1 MFTALSER
9 LTATLKR
16 LTGRGV
22 LSEQDVTEALR
33 EIRRHLLEAD
43 VSFEVTTGFVERVR
57 ERAVGVIAVKSVSPG
72 QQVAKLV
79 HDELARMLGAS
90 DEDLARKVGA
100 QHAAPL
106 QFAPVGPT
114 VILLVGLQ
122 GSGKTTTAAKLARR
136 LKLEQ
141 KAPGLVAADPYRP
154 AAGDQLRQLVEQV
167 GVQVFPR
174 EQGAGSGTVLEV
186 VQQAVREAEKA
197 RCRTVIVDTAGRLQ
211 IDAELMDELKALRA
225 ATSPREVLLVADG
238 MTGQDAV
245 RIARGFHE
253 GVGLTGAILTKLD
266 GDARGGAA
274 LSIHGV
280 TGVPIK
286 FIGTG
291 ENVGAQHAAPLLEPF
306 DPVRMAGRILG
317 QGDVVALVEKAAAT
331 IDAEAAERLEKKAR
345 SKQGMDLADFLVALK
360 QMQAMG
366 PIKQVLGL
374 LPGVNARALKAV
386 NADDKRLKHVEA
398 IVLSMTPDERTDPSI
413 LTGSRRLRIAKG
425 AGRTVQEVNR
435 LLEQFQQMRKLLK
448 RTWARYG
455 NSHSAA
461 ARGTEGAEL
470 LPDRRRG
477 FALSPR
483 RAVRRDLGP
492 LQPAHQSRRHPR
504 GCGASARLA
513 RQGGPPDRHGPL
525 AAEEGGSAGQTT
537 RVVGRVRKPHGQRG
551 EVAVFP
557 LVENPGAVFTP
568 KARLLV
574 VNEERQV
581 VAGPLVVARRRAYH
595 REWLLSFVGVKSR
608 ADVEPWREH
617 FVAVE
622 ETDADD

>member
-79 HDELARMLGAS
+79 HDEIAALLGRTKRTL
-90 DEDLARKVGA
+90 D
-100 QHAAPL
+100 
-106 QFAPVGPT
+106 FAPVGPT

-154 AAGDQLRQLVEQV
+154 AALDQLRQLGEQV
-167 GVQVFPR
+167 GVAVFGMR
-174 EQGAGSGTVLEV
+174 DAGSGTGV
-186 VQQAVREAEKA
+186 VDLVRAALRDAEKA

-211 IDAELMDELKALRA
+211 VDVELMNELKALRA
-225 ATSPREVLLVADG
+225 ATSPREVLLVVDG

-286 FIGTG
+286 YVGVG
-291 ENVGAQHAAPLLEPF
+291 EHVGAQHAAPQLEPF

-331 IDAEAAERLEKKAR
+331 MDAEAAQRLERKAR
-345 SKQGMDLADFLVALK
+345 SKRGMDLADFLVALK

-366 PIKQVLGL
+366 PMKQVLGL

-386 NADDKRLKHVEA
+386 DGDDKH
-398 IVLSMTPDERTDPSI
+398 
-413 LTGSRRLRIAKG
+413 
-425 AGRTVQEVNR
+425 
-435 LLEQFQQMRKLLK
+435 
-448 RTWARYG
+448 
-455 NSHSAA
+455 
-461 ARGTEGAEL
+461 
-470 LPDRRRG
+470 
-477 FALSPR
+477 
-483 RAVRRDLGP
+483 
-492 LQPAHQSRRHPR
+492 
-504 GCGASARLA
+504 
-513 RQGGPPDRHGPL
+513 
-525 AAEEGGSAGQTT
+525 
-537 RVVGRVRKPHGQRG
+537 
-551 EVAVFP
+551 
-557 LVENPGAVFTP
+557 
-568 KARLLV
+568 
-574 VNEERQV
+574 
-581 VAGPLVVARRRAYH
+581 
-595 REWLLSFVGVKSR
+595 
-608 ADVEPWREH
+608 
-617 FVAVE
+617 
-622 ETDADD
+622 

>member
-9 LTATLKR
+9 LTAALKR

-43 VSFEVTTGFVERVR
+43 VSFEVTRGFVERVR
-57 ERAVGVIAVKSVSPG
+57 ERAVGAIAVKAVNPG
-72 QQVAKLV
+72 QQVVKLV
-79 HDELARMLGAS
+79 HDEIAALLGGTKRGLDFAS
-90 DEDLARKVGA
+90 
-100 QHAAPL
+100 
-106 QFAPVGPT
+106 VGPT

-154 AAGDQLRQLVEQV
+154 AAAEQLRQLGEQV
-167 GVQVFPR
+167 GVQVFPT
-174 EQGAGSGTVLEV
+174 EQGARSGTVLEL

-211 IDAELMDELKALRA
+211 IDAALMDELKALRA

-245 RIARGFHE
+245 RIARGFQD

-286 FIGTG
+286 YIGTG
-291 ENVGAQHAAPLLEPF
+291 ETPEALEPF
-306 DPVRMAGRILG
+306 NPAQVAGRILG

-331 IDAEAAERLEKKAR
+331 MDAEAAQRLQRKAR

-374 LPGVNARALKAV
+374 LPGVNAQALKAV

-398 IVLSMTPDERTDPSI
+398 IVLSMTPGERADPSV

-448 RTWARYG
+448 RT
-455 NSHSAA
+455 
-461 ARGTEGAEL
+461 
-470 LPDRRRG
+470 
-477 FALSPR
+477 
-483 RAVRRDLGP
+483 
-492 LQPAHQSRRHPR
+492 
-504 GCGASARLA
+504 
-513 RQGGPPDRHGPL
+513 
-525 AAEEGGSAGQTT
+525 
-537 RVVGRVRKPHGQRG
+537 
-551 EVAVFP
+551 
-557 LVENPGAVFTP
+557 
-568 KARLLV
+568 
-574 VNEERQV
+574 
-581 VAGPLVVARRRAYH
+581 
-595 REWLLSFVGVKSR
+595 
-608 ADVEPWREH
+608 
-617 FVAVE
+617 
-622 ETDADD
+622 

>member
-9 LTATLKR
+9 LTAALKR

-43 VSFEVTTGFVERVR
+43 VSFEVTQGFVERVR
-57 ERAVGVIAVKSVSPG
+57 ERAIGAIAVKTVSPG
-72 QQVAKLV
+72 QQVVKLV
-79 HDELARMLGAS
+79 HDEIAALLGGTKRGLDFAS
-90 DEDLARKVGA
+90 
-100 QHAAPL
+100 
-106 QFAPVGPT
+106 VGPT
-114 VILLVGLQ
+114 VMLLVGLQ

-141 KAPGLVAADPYRP
+141 KAPGLVAADRSRP
-154 AAGDQLRQLVEQV
+154 AAREQLEQLGMQV
-167 GVQVFPR
+167 GVPVFPR
-174 EQGAGSGTVLEV
+174 EQGAGSGTLVELVE
-186 VQQAVREAEKA
+186 QAVREAEKA
-197 RCRTVIVDTAGRLQ
+197 RCRTVIVDTAGRVQ

-225 ATSPREVLLVADG
+225 ATEPREVLLVADG

-245 RIARGFHE
+245 RIARGFRD

-286 FIGTG
+286 YVGVG
-291 ENVGAQHAAPLLEPF
+291 EKPEALEPF
-306 DPVRMAGRILG
+306 NPVQVAGRILG

-331 IDAEAAERLEKKAR
+331 IDADAAQRLERKAR

-374 LPGVNARALKAV
+374 LPGVNAQALKAV

-398 IVLSMTPDERTDPSI
+398 IVLSMTPGERADPSI

-425 AGRTVQEVNR
+425 AGRTAQEVNR

-448 RTWARYG
+448 RT
-455 NSHSAA
+455 
-461 ARGTEGAEL
+461 
-470 LPDRRRG
+470 
-477 FALSPR
+477 
-483 RAVRRDLGP
+483 
-492 LQPAHQSRRHPR
+492 
-504 GCGASARLA
+504 
-513 RQGGPPDRHGPL
+513 
-525 AAEEGGSAGQTT
+525 
-537 RVVGRVRKPHGQRG
+537 
-551 EVAVFP
+551 
-557 LVENPGAVFTP
+557 
-568 KARLLV
+568 
-574 VNEERQV
+574 
-581 VAGPLVVARRRAYH
+581 
-595 REWLLSFVGVKSR
+595 
-608 ADVEPWREH
+608 
-617 FVAVE
+617 
-622 ETDADD
+622 

>member
-9 LTATLKR
+9 LTAALKR

-43 VSFEVTTGFVERVR
+43 VSFEVTQGFVERVR
-57 ERAVGVIAVKSVSPG
+57 ERAIGAIAVKTVSPG
-72 QQVAKLV
+72 QQVVKLV
-79 HDELARMLGAS
+79 HDEIAALLGGTKRGLDFAS
-90 DEDLARKVGA
+90 
-100 QHAAPL
+100 
-106 QFAPVGPT
+106 VGPT
-114 VILLVGLQ
+114 VMLLVGLQ

-141 KAPGLVAADPYRP
+141 KAPGLVAADLSRP
-154 AAGDQLRQLVEQV
+154 AAAEQLRQLGEQV
-167 GVQVFPR
+167 GVPVFGTR
-174 EQGAGSGTVLEV
+174 ETANVVELVRGAL
-186 VQQAVREAEKA
+186 REAEKA

-211 IDAELMDELKALRA
+211 IDAALMDELKALRA
-225 ATSPREVLLVADG
+225 ATKPREVLLVADG

-245 RIARGFHE
+245 RIARGFQD

-266 GDARGGAA
+266 GDARGGAT

-286 FIGTG
+286 FIGIG
-291 ENVGAQHAAPLLEPF
+291 EHVGAQHAAPLLEPF

-317 QGDVVALVEKAAAT
+317 QGDVVALVEKAAAS
-331 IDAEAAERLEKKAR
+331 IDTEAAQRLERKAR

-374 LPGVNARALKAV
+374 LPGVKAQALKTV

-398 IVLSMTPDERTDPSI
+398 IVLSMTPGERADPSI

-448 RTWARYG
+448 RT
-455 NSHSAA
+455 
-461 ARGTEGAEL
+461 
-470 LPDRRRG
+470 
-477 FALSPR
+477 
-483 RAVRRDLGP
+483 
-492 LQPAHQSRRHPR
+492 
-504 GCGASARLA
+504 
-513 RQGGPPDRHGPL
+513 
-525 AAEEGGSAGQTT
+525 
-537 RVVGRVRKPHGQRG
+537 
-551 EVAVFP
+551 
-557 LVENPGAVFTP
+557 
-568 KARLLV
+568 
-574 VNEERQV
+574 
-581 VAGPLVVARRRAYH
+581 
-595 REWLLSFVGVKSR
+595 
-608 ADVEPWREH
+608 
-617 FVAVE
+617 
-622 ETDADD
+622 

>member
-9 LTATLKR
+9 LTAALKR

-43 VSFEVTTGFVERVR
+43 VSFEVTRGFVERVR
-57 ERAVGVIAVKSVSPG
+57 ERAVGAIAVKAVNPG
-72 QQVAKLV
+72 QQVVKLV
-79 HDELARMLGAS
+79 HDEIAALLGGTKRGLDFAS
-90 DEDLARKVGA
+90 
-100 QHAAPL
+100 
-106 QFAPVGPT
+106 VGPT

-154 AAGDQLRQLVEQV
+154 AAAEQLRQLGEQV
-167 GVQVFPR
+167 GVPVFGKR
-174 EQGAGSGTVLEV
+174 ETENV
-186 VQQAVREAEKA
+186 VELVRDALREAGKA

-211 IDAELMDELKALRA
+211 IDAALMDELKALRA

-245 RIARGFHE
+245 RIARGFQD

-286 FIGTG
+286 YIGVG
-291 ENVGAQHAAPLLEPF
+291 EKPEALEPF
-306 DPVRMAGRILG
+306 TPAQVAGRILG

-331 IDAEAAERLEKKAR
+331 MDAEAAQRLERKAR

-374 LPGVNARALKAV
+374 LPGVNAQALKAV
-386 NADDKRLKHVEA
+386 NADDRRLKHVEA
-398 IVLSMTPDERTDPSI
+398 IVLSMTPGERADPSV

-448 RTWARYG
+448 RT
-455 NSHSAA
+455 
-461 ARGTEGAEL
+461 
-470 LPDRRRG
+470 
-477 FALSPR
+477 
-483 RAVRRDLGP
+483 
-492 LQPAHQSRRHPR
+492 
-504 GCGASARLA
+504 
-513 RQGGPPDRHGPL
+513 
-525 AAEEGGSAGQTT
+525 
-537 RVVGRVRKPHGQRG
+537 
-551 EVAVFP
+551 
-557 LVENPGAVFTP
+557 
-568 KARLLV
+568 
-574 VNEERQV
+574 
-581 VAGPLVVARRRAYH
+581 
-595 REWLLSFVGVKSR
+595 
-608 ADVEPWREH
+608 
-617 FVAVE
+617 
-622 ETDADD
+622 

>member
-9 LTATLKR
+9 LTAALKR

-43 VSFEVTTGFVERVR
+43 VSFEVTRGFVERVR
-57 ERAVGVIAVKSVSPG
+57 ERAVGAIAVKAVNPG
-72 QQVAKLV
+72 QQVVKFV
-79 HDELARMLGAS
+79 HDEIAALLGGTKRGLDFAS
-90 DEDLARKVGA
+90 
-100 QHAAPL
+100 
-106 QFAPVGPT
+106 VGPT

-141 KAPGLVAADPYRP
+141 KAPGLVAADHYRP
-154 AAGDQLRQLVEQV
+154 AAAEQLRQLGEQV
-167 GVQVFPR
+167 GVPVFGKP
-174 EQGAGSGTVLEV
+174 ESGSV
-186 VQQAVREAEKA
+186 VELVRDALREAEKA

-211 IDAELMDELKALRA
+211 IDAALMDELKALRA
-225 ATSPREVLLVADG
+225 ATSPREVLLVVDG

-245 RIARGFHE
+245 RIARGFQD

-286 FIGTG
+286 YIGVG
-291 ENVGAQHAAPLLEPF
+291 EKPEALEPF
-306 DPVRMAGRILG
+306 NPAQVAGRILG
-317 QGDVVALVEKAAAT
+317 QGDLVALVEKAAAT
-331 IDAEAAERLEKKAR
+331 MDAEAAQRLERKAR

-374 LPGVNARALKAV
+374 LPGVNAQTLKAV
-386 NADDKRLKHVEA
+386 NANDKRLKHVEA
-398 IVLSMTPDERTDPSI
+398 IVLSMTPGERADPSV

-448 RTWARYG
+448 RT
-455 NSHSAA
+455 
-461 ARGTEGAEL
+461 
-470 LPDRRRG
+470 
-477 FALSPR
+477 
-483 RAVRRDLGP
+483 
-492 LQPAHQSRRHPR
+492 
-504 GCGASARLA
+504 
-513 RQGGPPDRHGPL
+513 
-525 AAEEGGSAGQTT
+525 
-537 RVVGRVRKPHGQRG
+537 
-551 EVAVFP
+551 
-557 LVENPGAVFTP
+557 
-568 KARLLV
+568 
-574 VNEERQV
+574 
-581 VAGPLVVARRRAYH
+581 
-595 REWLLSFVGVKSR
+595 
-608 ADVEPWREH
+608 
-617 FVAVE
+617 
-622 ETDADD
+622 

>member
-9 LTATLKR
+9 LTATVKR

-22 LSEQDVTEALR
+22 LSQQDVTEALR

-154 AAGDQLRQLVEQV
+154 AALDQLRQLGEQV
-167 GVQVFPR
+167 GVAVFGMR
-174 EQGAGSGTVLEV
+174 DAGSGTGV
-186 VQQAVREAEKA
+186 VDLVRAALRDAEKA

-211 IDAELMDELKALRA
+211 IDAELMDELKTLRA
-225 ATSPREVLLVADG
+225 ATSPREVLLVPDG

-306 DPVRMAGRILG
+306 DAVRMAGRILG

-331 IDAEAAERLEKKAR
+331 MDAEAAQRLERKAR
-345 SKQGMDLADFLVALK
+345 SKRGMDLADFLVALK

-374 LPGVNARALKAV
+374 LPGVNAQALKAV

-448 RTWARYG
+448 RT
-455 NSHSAA
+455 
-461 ARGTEGAEL
+461 
-470 LPDRRRG
+470 
-477 FALSPR
+477 
-483 RAVRRDLGP
+483 
-492 LQPAHQSRRHPR
+492 
-504 GCGASARLA
+504 
-513 RQGGPPDRHGPL
+513 
-525 AAEEGGSAGQTT
+525 
-537 RVVGRVRKPHGQRG
+537 
-551 EVAVFP
+551 
-557 LVENPGAVFTP
+557 
-568 KARLLV
+568 
-574 VNEERQV
+574 
-581 VAGPLVVARRRAYH
+581 
-595 REWLLSFVGVKSR
+595 
-608 ADVEPWREH
+608 
-617 FVAVE
+617 
-622 ETDADD
+622 

>member
-33 EIRRHLLEAD
+33 EMRRHLLEAD

-100 QHAAPL
+100 RRAAPL

-154 AAGDQLRQLVEQV
+154 AAGEQLRQLGEQV
-167 GVQVFPR
+167 GVPVFGLRSPTDVV
-174 EQGAGSGTVLEV
+174 GL

-225 ATSPREVLLVADG
+225 ATTPREVLLVADG

-245 RIARGFHE
+245 RIARGFQE

-280 TGVPIK
+280 TGVPI
-286 FIGTG
+286 
-291 ENVGAQHAAPLLEPF
+291 
-306 DPVRMAGRILG
+306 
-317 QGDVVALVEKAAAT
+317 
-331 IDAEAAERLEKKAR
+331 
-345 SKQGMDLADFLVALK
+345 
-360 QMQAMG
+360 
-366 PIKQVLGL
+366 
-374 LPGVNARALKAV
+374 
-386 NADDKRLKHVEA
+386 
-398 IVLSMTPDERTDPSI
+398 
-413 LTGSRRLRIAKG
+413 
-425 AGRTVQEVNR
+425 
-435 LLEQFQQMRKLLK
+435 
-448 RTWARYG
+448 
-455 NSHSAA
+455 
-461 ARGTEGAEL
+461 
-470 LPDRRRG
+470 
-477 FALSPR
+477 
-483 RAVRRDLGP
+483 
-492 LQPAHQSRRHPR
+492 
-504 GCGASARLA
+504 
-513 RQGGPPDRHGPL
+513 
-525 AAEEGGSAGQTT
+525 
-537 RVVGRVRKPHGQRG
+537 
-551 EVAVFP
+551 
-557 LVENPGAVFTP
+557 
-568 KARLLV
+568 
-574 VNEERQV
+574 
-581 VAGPLVVARRRAYH
+581 
-595 REWLLSFVGVKSR
+595 
-608 ADVEPWREH
+608 
-617 FVAVE
+617 
-622 ETDADD
+622 